1 MTVLK
6 EGASMAGLGWV
17 MGAMT
22 VIFMAVMTAWIV
34 WTWWP
39 SRHAQLEAASRLPL
53 EED

>member
-6 EGASMAGLGWV
+6 EGAAIAGLGWV

-22 VIFMAVMTAWIV
+22 IVFMGIMTAWIV

-39 SRHAQLEAASRLPL
+39 SRREMLEAAARLPL

>member
-6 EGASMAGLGWV
+6 EGASMAQLGWL

-22 VIFMAVMTAWIV
+22 VVFMAAMVGWIV

-39 SRHAQLEAASRLPL
+39 SRKGELDEAARMPL
-53 EED
+53 EEV

>member
-6 EGASMAGLGWV
+6 EGAAMAQLGGL

-22 VIFMAVMTAWIV
+22 VVFTAAMTGWIV

-39 SRHAQLEAASRLPL
+39 SRRLLLERVARMPL